1 MIRGLI
7 HLTNQ
12 RILVIEDEMHIQE
25 LIKYNL
31 EKNNFV
37 VALADNGID
46 GLNQVM
52 SGDFDLVLLDL
63 MLPGLDGLEICKRMR
78 GNKKTK
84 KIPIIMLTAKSE
96 EFDKVLGLELGADDY
111 ITKPFSVKEL
121 IARIRAALRR
131 LDTDD
136 AEEADVKKGNL
147 ENLLSYQDITI
158 DKEKYEV
165 RKSGEKLALTLKE
178 FELLKMLVENKG
190 RVLTR
195 DSLLDKIWGYDYAGE
210 TRTVDVHIRHLRQKI
225 HDEDENTQMIE
236 TIRGVGYKI
245 IDEGDR

>member
-1 MIRGLI
+1 M
-7 HLTNQ
+7 NQ

-37 VALADNGID
+37 VTMADDGIE
-46 GLNQVM
+46 GLNQAM
-52 SGDFDLVLLDL
+52 KGDYDLVLLDL

-78 GNKKTK
+78 SDKKTRK
-84 KIPIIMLTAKSE
+84 TPIIMLTAKSE

-111 ITKPFSVKEL
+111 MTKPFSIKEL
-121 IARIRAALRR
+121 VARIRAALRR
-131 LDTDD
+131 IDIDEDKDIQAVNEDT
-136 AEEADVKKGNL
+136 N
-147 ENLLSYQDITI
+147 NLLSYKDITL

-165 RKSGEKLALTLKE
+165 RKSGEKLGLTLKE
-178 FELLKMLVENKG
+178 FELLKMLIENRG

-195 DSLLDKIWGYDYAGE
+195 DILLEKIWGYDYAGE

-225 HDEDENTQMIE
+225 HDEDGNNQMIE

-245 IDEGDR
+245 NDEGEK

>member
-1 MIRGLI
+1 M
-7 HLTNQ
+7 NQ

-31 EKNNFV
+31 EKSNFV
-37 VALADNGID
+37 VTLASDGIE
-46 GLNQVM
+46 GLNQAM
-52 SGDFDLVLLDL
+52 KGDYDLVLLDL

-78 GNKKTK
+78 GDKSTRKT
-84 KIPIIMLTAKSE
+84 PIIMLTAKSE

-121 IARIRAALRR
+121 VARVRAALRR
-131 LDTDD
+131 VDIDVD
-136 AEEADVKKGNL
+136 EEIQVVNVNSD
-147 ENLLSYQDITI
+147 NLLTYKDITL

-165 RKSGEKLALTLKE
+165 RKSREKLVLTLKE
-178 FELLKMLVENKG
+178 FELLKMLIENKG

-195 DSLLDKIWGYDYAGE
+195 DNLLEKIWGYDYAGE

-225 HDEDENTQMIE
+225 HDEDENNQMIE

-245 IDEGDR
+245 NDEGER

>member
-1 MIRGLI
+1 M
-7 HLTNQ
+7 NN
-12 RILVIEDEMHIQE
+12 RILVIEDELHIQE

-37 VALADNGID
+37 VTLADNGIE
-46 GLNQVM
+46 GLSRVL
-52 SGDFDLVLLDL
+52 SEAYDLVLLDL

-78 GNKKTK
+78 NEKKTK

-96 EFDKVLGLELGADDY
+96 ELDKVLGLELGADDY
-111 ITKPFSVKEL
+111 MTKPFSVKEL
-121 IARIRAALRR
+121 IARVRVALRR
-131 LDTDD
+131 TDQ
-136 AEEADVKKGNL
+136 AEQEEAPEVKT
-147 ENLLSYQDITI
+147 EESNLLVYQDITI

-165 RKSGEKLALTLKE
+165 RKNGEKLTLTLKE

-225 HDEDENTQMIE
+225 HDEDGSNQKIE

-245 IDEGDR
+245 NDEGER

>member
-1 MIRGLI
+1 M
-7 HLTNQ
+7 NQ

-37 VALADNGID
+37 VTLADNGIE

-52 SGDFDLVLLDL
+52 KFDYDLVLLDL

-111 ITKPFSVKEL
+111 MTKPFSVKEL
-121 IARIRAALRR
+121 VARIRAALRR
-131 LDTDD
+131 LDVD
-136 AEEADVKKGNL
+136 AVEEVDINKNI

-165 RKSGEKLALTLKE
+165 RKGGEKLVLTLKE

-195 DSLLDKIWGYDYAGE
+195 DSLLDKIWGYDYPGE

-225 HDEDENTQMIE
+225 HDEDEDNQMIE

-245 IDEGDR
+245 IDEGDK

>member
-1 MIRGLI
+1 M
-7 HLTNQ
+7 NQ

-31 EKNNFV
+31 EKNNYIV
-37 VALADNGID
+37 TMIGNGNEGFD
-46 GLNQVM
+46 QAR
-52 SGDFDLVLLDL
+52 SGNYDLILLDL
-63 MLPGLDGLEICKRMR
+63 MLPGMDGLDICRSLKAD
-78 GNKKTK
+78 KKTK

-111 ITKPFSVKEL
+111 ITKPFSIKEL
-121 IARIRAALRR
+121 IARIRVALRR
-131 LDTDD
+131 VDR
-136 AEEADVKKGNL
+136 EEVPEAVQEAKSVGDNML
-147 ENLLSYQDITI
+147 TYQDITI

-165 RKSGEKLALTLKE
+165 RKGGEKLALTLKE

-225 HDEDENTQMIE
+225 NDEDINNPRIE
-236 TIRGVGYKI
+236 TIRGVGYRI
-245 IDEGDR
+245 SDEGEK

>member
-1 MIRGLI
+1 M
-7 HLTNQ
+7 NQ

-37 VALADNGID
+37 VTLSDNGID
-46 GLNQVM
+46 GLQQAM
-52 SGDFDLVLLDL
+52 KGDFDLVLLDL
-63 MLPGLDGLEICKRMR
+63 MLPGFDGIEICKRMR
-78 GNKKTK
+78 GEKRTRKT
-84 KIPIIMLTAKSE
+84 PIIMLTAKSE

-111 ITKPFSVKEL
+111 MTKPFSVKEL

-131 LDTDD
+131 VDTN
-136 AEEADVKKGNL
+136 EEDEVQAVKENADI
-147 ENLLSYQDITI
+147 LLTYQDITLN
-158 DKEKYEV
+158 KEKYEV
-165 RKSGEKLALTLKE
+165 RKGGEKLVLTLKE
-178 FELLKMLVENKG
+178 FELLKMLIENKG

-225 HDEDENTQMIE
+225 HDEDGSNQMIE

-245 IDEGDR
+245 NDEGER

>member
-1 MIRGLI
+1 M
-7 HLTNQ
+7 NQ

-37 VALADNGID
+37 VTLADNGIE
-46 GLNQVM
+46 GLHQAM
-52 SGDFDLVLLDL
+52 KGDFDLVLLDL
-63 MLPGLDGLEICKRMR
+63 MLPGIDGLEICKRMR
-78 GNKKTK
+78 GDKKTRK
-84 KIPIIMLTAKSE
+84 TPIIMLTAKSE

-111 ITKPFSVKEL
+111 MTKPFSVKEL

-131 LDTDD
+131 VEPNEDEEIEAVNENTD
-136 AEEADVKKGNL
+136 VML
-147 ENLLSYQDITI
+147 TYQDITLN
-158 DKEKYEV
+158 KEKYEV
-165 RKSGEKLALTLKE
+165 RKNGEKLVLTLKE
-178 FELLKMLVENKG
+178 FELLKMLIENKG

-225 HDEDENTQMIE
+225 HDEDGSNQMIE

-245 IDEGDR
+245 NDEGDR

>member
-1 MIRGLI
+1 M
-7 HLTNQ
+7 NQ

-37 VALADNGID
+37 VTLADDGIE
-46 GLNQVM
+46 GLNQAM
-52 SGDFDLVLLDL
+52 KGDYDLVLLDL

-78 GNKKTK
+78 GDKKTRK
-84 KIPIIMLTAKSE
+84 TPIIMLTAKSE

-111 ITKPFSVKEL
+111 MTKPFSVKEL
-121 IARIRAALRR
+121 VARIRSALRR
-131 LDTDD
+131 MDID
-136 AEEADVKKGNL
+136 EEEDVQAAN
-147 ENLLSYQDITI
+147 ENIDNLLTYKDITL

-165 RKSGEKLALTLKE
+165 RKSGTKLVLTLKE
-178 FELLKMLVENKG
+178 FELLKMLIENRG

-195 DSLLDKIWGYDYAGE
+195 DTLLDKIWGYDYAGE

-225 HDEDENTQMIE
+225 HDEDGNNQMIE

-245 IDEGDR
+245 NDEGER

>member
-1 MIRGLI
+1 
-7 HLTNQ
+7 
-12 RILVIEDEMHIQE
+12 
-25 LIKYNL
+25 
-31 EKNNFV
+31 
-37 VALADNGID
+37 
-46 GLNQVM
+46 
-52 SGDFDLVLLDL
+52 

-78 GNKKTK
+78 ANKKTR

-111 ITKPFSVKEL
+111 MIKPFSVKEL

-131 LDTDD
+131 VDTNED
-136 AEEADVKKGNL
+136 EEIPEEIN
-147 ENLLSYQDITI
+147 ENVQSILTYQDITI

-165 RKSGEKLALTLKE
+165 KKSGEKLSLTLKE

-190 RVLTR
+190 KVLTR
-195 DSLLDKIWGYDYAGE
+195 DTLLDRIWGYDYVGE

-225 HDEDENTQMIE
+225 HDEDESNQMIE

-245 IDEGDR
+245 IDEGDK

>member
-1 MIRGLI
+1 M
-7 HLTNQ
+7 NQ

-37 VALADNGID
+37 VTLSDNGVD
-46 GLNQVM
+46 GLHQAM
-52 SGDFDLVLLDL
+52 KGDFDLVLLDL
-63 MLPGLDGLEICKRMR
+63 MLPGFDGIEICKRMR
-78 GNKKTK
+78 GEKRTRKT
-84 KIPIIMLTAKSE
+84 PIIMLTAKSE

-111 ITKPFSVKEL
+111 MTKPFSVKEL

-131 LDTDD
+131 VDTN
-136 AEEADVKKGNL
+136 EEDEVQAVKENADI
-147 ENLLSYQDITI
+147 LLTYQDITLN
-158 DKEKYEV
+158 KEKYEV
-165 RKSGEKLALTLKE
+165 RKGGEKLVLTLKE
-178 FELLKMLVENKG
+178 FELLKVLIENKG

-225 HDEDENTQMIE
+225 HDEDGSNQMIE

-245 IDEGDR
+245 NDEGER

>member
-1 MIRGLI
+1 M
-7 HLTNQ
+7 TNQ
-12 RILVIEDEMHIQE
+12 TILVIEDEIHIQE

-31 EKNNFV
+31 EKNNFDV
-37 VALADNGID
+37 TLADNGID
-46 GLNQVM
+46 GLNQIM
-52 SGDFDLVLLDL
+52 REEYDLVLLDL
-63 MLPGLDGLEICKRMR
+63 MLPGLDGLEICKRIR
-78 GNKKTK
+78 ANKKTRR
-84 KIPIIMLTAKSE
+84 IPIIMLTAKSE

-111 ITKPFSVKEL
+111 MTKPFSVKEL

-131 LDTDD
+131 LDVED
-136 AEEADVKKGNL
+136 AEVVETFKEEAGS
-147 ENLLSYQDITI
+147 LLTYRDITI

-165 RKSGEKLALTLKE
+165 KKSGEKLALTLKE

-225 HDEDENTQMIE
+225 HDVDDSNQMIE

-245 IDEGDR
+245 IDEGDK

>member
-1 MIRGLI
+1 LA
-7 HLTNQ
+7 TQ
-12 RILVIEDEMHIQE
+12 KILVIEDEMNIQE

-37 VALADNGID
+37 VTLADNGID
-46 GLNQVM
+46 GLSQVLG
-52 SGDFDLVLLDL
+52 GDYDLVLLDL

-78 GNKKTK
+78 ANKKTR

-111 ITKPFSVKEL
+111 MTKPFSVKEL

-131 LDTDD
+131 VDTNED
-136 AEEADVKKGNL
+136 EEIPEEIN
-147 ENLLSYQDITI
+147 ENVQSILTYQDITI

-165 RKSGEKLALTLKE
+165 KKSGEKLSLTLKE

-190 RVLTR
+190 KVLTR
-195 DSLLDKIWGYDYAGE
+195 DTLLDRIWGYDYVGE

-225 HDEDENTQMIE
+225 HDEDESNQMIE

-245 IDEGDR
+245 IDEGDK

>member
-1 MIRGLI
+1 M
-7 HLTNQ
+7 NQ
-12 RILVIEDEMHIQE
+12 KILVIEDELHIQE

-31 EKNNFV
+31 EKNNFIV
-37 VALADNGID
+37 TLADNGNE
-46 GLNQVM
+46 GLNHAMTGQ
-52 SGDFDLVLLDL
+52 FDLVLLDL

-78 GNKKTK
+78 GDKRTKKT
-84 KIPIIMLTAKSE
+84 PIIMLTAKSE

-111 ITKPFSVKEL
+111 MTKPFGIKEL
-121 IARIRAALRR
+121 IARIRTALRR
-131 LDTDD
+131 MDT
-136 AEEADVKKGNL
+136 AEDESQIVKVVADK
-147 ENLLSYQDITI
+147 LLSYRDITI

-165 RKSGEKLALTLKE
+165 RRDGEKLTLTLKE

-195 DSLLDKIWGYDYAGE
+195 DSLLDRIWGYDYVGE

-225 HDEDENTQMIE
+225 HDEDGSNQMIE

-245 IDEGDR
+245 NDEGDI

>member
-1 MIRGLI
+1 M
-7 HLTNQ
+7 NQ

-37 VALADNGID
+37 VTLSDNGID
-46 GLNQVM
+46 GLQQAM
-52 SGDFDLVLLDL
+52 KGDFDLVLLDL
-63 MLPGLDGLEICKRMR
+63 MLPGFDGIEICKRMR
-78 GNKKTK
+78 GEKRTRKT
-84 KIPIIMLTAKSE
+84 PIIMLTAKSE

-111 ITKPFSVKEL
+111 MTKPFSVKEL

-131 LDTDD
+131 VDTN
-136 AEEADVKKGNL
+136 EEDEVQAVK
-147 ENLLSYQDITI
+147 ENTDILLTYQDITLN
-158 DKEKYEV
+158 KEKYEV
-165 RKSGEKLALTLKE
+165 RKGGEKLVLTLKE
-178 FELLKMLVENKG
+178 FELLKMLIENKG

-225 HDEDENTQMIE
+225 HDEDGSNQMIE

-245 IDEGDR
+245 NDEGER